1 MSVDK
6 RVKYDVQGGV
16 KNYLGKQKEVKAP
29 LKWQSSPDHPTTEL
43 AYITEAEKDLL
54 VKQDLHGS
62 LKGGVNRGPS
72 GIMSLNGWGS
82 ADPGQNVSGAAAS
95 AAESGGGGNARD
107 RAEVAAS
114 GMSAK
119 DVQDFRS
126 AAINAGAGQRVNAGF
141 FDSKN
146 VISPAEVAMAKA
158 YRQDPNNTF
167 AKGAYKNTRG
177 GAFGNFIS
185 GGGITGGIIKSL
197 GQALGFG
204 KKYNEPT
211 YNMDPNRFAN
221 DFENEYGYTTDY
233 QGEKPMGFLTSDDKD
248 NNDGNRDG
256 ADQQGIYTI
265 YPQAAKAPESPK
277 ELLDFIQRFRVKEPY
292 SQIKGSDYVQEA
304 KDIVETMKNFYT

>member
-1 MSVDK
+1 M
-6 RVKYDVQGGV
+6 QGGV

-54 VKQDLHGS
+54 VKSDLHGS

-95 AAESGGGGNARD
+95 AAESGGGSARD

-114 GMSAK
+114 GMSPK

-126 AAINAGAGQRVNAGF
+126 AAINAGAGQRVNPGF

-146 VISPAEVAMAKA
+146 VISPAELAAAKA
-158 YRQDPNNTF
+158 YRNQNTYAGDL

-177 GAFGNFIS
+177 GALGNFIS
-185 GGGITGGIIKSL
+185 GGGITGGIIRGL
-197 GQALGFG
+197 GQAFGLG
-204 KKYNEPT
+204 KTYDQPT
-211 YNMDPNRFAN
+211 YDMSN
-221 DFENEYGYTTDY
+221 DLNYNYDGEFEDDDEGTIYGDEVLSKNTT
-233 QGEKPMGFLTSDDKD
+233 TNNN

-256 ADQQGIYTI
+256 PNEGIYLVNSANVNPTN
-265 YPQAAKAPESPK
+265 PK
-277 ELLDFIQRFRVKEPY
+277 ELLEFIQRFRVKEPY

-304 KDIVETMKNFYT
+304 KDIAKKMENFYT

>member
-43 AYITEAEKDLL
+43 AYITEAEKNLL
-54 VKQDLHGS
+54 IKSDLHGS

-72 GIMSLNGWGS
+72 GIMSLNGFGS
-82 ADPGQNVSGAAAS
+82 NDPGQNV
-95 AAESGGGGNARD
+95 GGGDISSAETGGD
-107 RAEVAAS
+107 RH
-114 GMSAK
+114 GMSQSDAN
-119 DVQDFRS
+119 DFRS
-126 AAINAGAGQRVNAGF
+126 AAINAGAGQRVNPGF

-158 YRQDPNNTF
+158 ARNNPNNRF
-167 AKGAYKNTRG
+167 GKAAFNKTRG
-177 GAFGNFIS
+177 GFFGNFIS
-185 GGGITGGIIKSL
+185 GGGITGAIIKGL
-197 GQALGFG
+197 GQKFGLG

>member
-43 AYITEAEKDLL
+43 AYITEAEKNLL
-54 VKQDLHGS
+54 IKSDLHGS

-72 GIMSLNGWGS
+72 GIMSLNGFGS
-82 ADPGQNVSGAAAS
+82 TDSSQNV
-95 AAESGGGGNARD
+95 GGGDISSAETGGD
-107 RAEVAAS
+107 RH
-114 GMSAK
+114 GMSQSDAN
-119 DVQDFRS
+119 DFRA
-126 AAINAGAGQRVNAGF
+126 AAINAGAGQRVNPGF

-158 YRQDPNNTF
+158 ARNNPNNRF
-167 AKGAYKNTRG
+167 GKAAFNKTRG
-177 GAFGNFIS
+177 GFFGNFIS
-185 GGGITGGIIKSL
+185 GGGITGAIIKGL
-197 GQALGFG
+197 GQKFGLG

-211 YNMDPNRFAN
+211 YNM
-221 DFENEYGYTTDY
+221 
-233 QGEKPMGFLTSDDKD
+233 SDDLNYNYTGEFEDDDEGTIYGEDVLTKD
-248 NNDGNRDG
+248 TNKNNGDGNRDG

-265 YPQAAKAPESPK
+265 YPQVANAPESPQ